1 MPRSARRASGG
12 PWEAASRH
20 ISFPLAYPAVPYFR
34 TVTFQPTEAIA
45 TTESPFSLATQ
56 IQRHQGQLWRA
67 QLELPPMPRKDA
79 AAWVAWL
86 LAQRGGAGSF
96 LLGQV
101 PETVPL
107 GQATGTPRIAGSHTR
122 GVETI
127 STDGWTASVA
137 GIVKAGD
144 LFQVGA
150 GAAARL
156 HQILVDASSN
166 SSGVASLEI
175 WPRLRSDLAD
185 NTALVMANPQGL
197 FRLAG
202 PTVEWSVDE
211 ARFYGIAFSAVEALT
226 V

>member
-1 MPRSARRASGG
+1 MA
-12 PWEAASRH
+12 

-175 WPRLRSDLAD
+175 LAAAALGPGRQHGPGHGQSARPVPAGRADRRVERRRGQVLWHRVFCRRGADRLEDL
-185 NTALVMANPQGL
+185 
-197 FRLAG
+197 
-202 PTVEWSVDE
+202 S
-211 ARFYGIAFSAVEALT
+211 
-226 V
+226 